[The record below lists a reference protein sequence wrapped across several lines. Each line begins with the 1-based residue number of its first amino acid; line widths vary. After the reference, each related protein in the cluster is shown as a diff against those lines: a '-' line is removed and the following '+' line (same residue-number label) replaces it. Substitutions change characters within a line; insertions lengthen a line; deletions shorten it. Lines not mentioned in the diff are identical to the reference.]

1 MLTSLNQ
8 RRESG
13 VNHPL
18 ARALRGVGMD
28 AADVAARLGVD
39 PKTVGRWM
47 AGRVPYERNRAA
59 LARLTGW
66 SQRDLWPSLGAH
78 PIPEWATH
86 EVRVAYPHRSAV
98 PADSW
103 RHLFEQAEREI
114 GVLAYSGLFLA
125 EDVAVSRIL
134 RDKAQSGI
142 RVRLAMGD
150 PAGERVAKRGTEEGI
165 GASVMMARAYNSLAL
180 FRALADEPNTE
191 LRLHDTILYN
201 SIYFADDDLLIN
213 THVYG
218 CPASHGPVFHVHRS
232 RPDGMAET
240 YVKSFEAV
248 WSTGKGPCLDVA
260 SLEFPGACG
269 MV

>member
-1 MLTSLNQ
+1 
-8 RRESG
+8 

-18 ARALRGVGMD
+18 ARALRGVGLD

-78 PIPEWATH
+78 PVPEWATH

-98 PADSW
+98 PGDAW
-103 RHLFEQAEREI
+103 RHLFERAEREI

-134 RDKAQSGI
+134 RDRARSG
-142 RVRLAMGD
+142 VRLRVAMGD
-150 PAGERVAKRGTEEGI
+150 PAGEHVAIRGAEEGI
-165 GASVMMARAYNSLAL
+165 GASVMAARIHNSLAL
-180 FRALADEPNTE
+180 FRPLADEPNIE

-201 SIYFADDDLLIN
+201 SIYFADDELLVN
-213 THVYG
+213 THLYG
-218 CPASHGPVFHVHRS
+218 RPASYGPTLHVRRT
-232 RPDGMAET
+232 RPDGMAAT
-240 YVKSFEAV
+240 YVESFEAV
-248 WSTGKGPCLDVA
+248 WRNARDLV
-260 SLEFPGACG
+260 SL
-269 MV
+269 